1 MMQVDLRKNPA
12 NVEYD
17 DSETKTLLDQD
28 YCEHFWYMTAIILIL
43 VILFTEKYFDHNKPD
58 TQIVCHQETR
68 RLSRGGGGGK

>member
-43 VILFTEKYFDHNKPD
+43 VILFTDKYFD
-58 TQIVCHQETR
+58 
-68 RLSRGGGGGK
+68 